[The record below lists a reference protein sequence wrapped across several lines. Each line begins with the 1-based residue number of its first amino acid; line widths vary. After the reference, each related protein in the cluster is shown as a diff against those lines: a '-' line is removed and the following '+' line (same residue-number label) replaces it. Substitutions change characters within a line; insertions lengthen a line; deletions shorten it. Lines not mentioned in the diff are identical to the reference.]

1 MTEIAVLD
9 IAVTLLIAQ
18 GLMGAFDTLYHH
30 EMTVAL
36 PQRHGAR
43 LELAIHAVRAIL
55 YGVVFAG
62 IAHLGFHGLWA
73 WVLAAVV
80 LVEVLLTLW
89 DFVVEDNSRKLPATE
104 RVLHTV
110 LAINGGAL
118 FGLYGV
124 QLAQWASL
132 PTALVPIDLGWR
144 GWVLTLFA
152 VGVAASG
159 VRDGIAAL
167 RLSRQTPAPNP
178 FAQMPHQRVLLTGG
192 TGFIGEALVQQLLD
206 AGHQVTVLTRQP
218 LNAAFLFA
226 GRARCIPTLARLH
239 ASDAF
244 DAVINLAGARI
255 VGMPWTQWQKKRLLN
270 SRLHTTQQLLQW
282 AQRTQHKPA
291 VWVQASG
298 IGYYGVRPPE
308 ETLTEQSAPG
318 QGFMTELCQQWE
330 QAAAPATTLG
340 IRQVVLRLGMV
351 LGPGG
356 ALPPM
361 LLPHRLGLGGRLG
374 SGQQAMGWIHRED
387 VLAIMAQAL
396 VQPGMQGTYNTVAPE
411 CITQATFATTVG
423 QVLHRPVWLHMP
435 AAPIRWLAG
444 EMAQIFVDG
453 QKAVPQRLLDA
464 NFAWRYP
471 TLRAALQNLV

>member
-1 MTEIAVLD
+1 MTEIAILD
-9 IAVTLLIAQ
+9 IAIALLIAQ
-18 GLMGAFDTLYHH
+18 GVMGAFDTLYHH
-30 EMTVAL
+30 EITVTL
-36 PQRHGAR
+36 PQRRSAR
-43 LELAIHAVRAIL
+43 LELAIHAVRAVL
-55 YGVVFAG
+55 YGILFLS
-62 IAHLGFHGLWA
+62 IAHLAFHGLWA
-73 WVLAAVV
+73 WAVGAVV
-80 LVEVLLTLW
+80 LIEVILTLS
-89 DFVVEDNSRKLPATE
+89 DFVIEDNSRKLPATE

-124 QLAQWASL
+124 QLAQWASF
-132 PTALVPIDLGWR
+132 PTALVAIDLGWR
-144 GWVLTLFA
+144 GWVLSLFA

-159 VRDGIAAL
+159 VRDGLAAL
-167 RLSRQTPAPNP
+167 RLARQVPAPNP
-178 FAQMPHQRVLLTGG
+178 FTQMPHQRVLVTGG

-226 GRARCIPTLARLH
+226 GRARCIYTLNHLH
-239 ASDAF
+239 PDDTF
-244 DAVINLAGARI
+244 DAVVNLAGARV
-255 VGMPWTQWQKKRLLN
+255 VGMPWTQRQKKRLLD
-270 SRLHTTQQLLQW
+270 SRLHTTDQLLQW
-282 AQRTQHKPA
+282 AQRTQHKPT
-291 VWVQASG
+291 VWIQASG
-298 IGYYGVRPPE
+298 IGVYGVRSPE

-318 QGFMTELCQQWE
+318 QGFMTELCMQWE
-330 QAAAPATTLG
+330 QAAAQATMLG

-374 SGQQAMGWIHRED
+374 SGQQVMAWIHRED
-387 VLAIMAQAL
+387 VLAIIAQAL
-396 VQPGMQGTYNTVAPE
+396 VRLDMQGAYNTVAPE
-411 CITQATFATTVG
+411 CVTQSTFATTVG
-423 QVLHRPVWLHMP
+423 QLLHRPVWLHIP
-435 AAPIRWLAG
+435 ATAIRWLAG

-464 NFAWRYP
+464 HFKWRYP